1 VTAVLVVL
9 TSGAVATL
17 VWAESQQRTVGRLFK
32 MVASAGFIAI
42 AVSVGAAES
51 GYGRAVLAALA
62 LSWMGD
68 LLLSYRS
75 PRAFRGGLVAFLLAH
90 VAYIAAFAIRGLSP
104 TWLTV
109 AAAGVLVVAVFVWA
123 WLRPNLDRTMVGPVA
138 AYVVVISVMVAFA
151 FGTVGYDTDP
161 RIALG
166 AVAFFV
172 SDLFVARNQFV
183 TPGFGN
189 RAAGLPIY
197 YLGQVL
203 LALSS
208 GT

>member
-1 VTAVLVVL
+1 MTAGLVVL
-9 TSGAVATL
+9 TAVAVIAL
-17 VWAESQQRTVGRLFK
+17 VWAESQRRNIGRIFK
-32 MVASAGFIAI
+32 MAASTGFIAV
-42 AVSVGAAES
+42 ALSVGAAES

-62 LSWMGD
+62 LSWVGD

-75 PRAFRGGLVAFLLAH
+75 SRAFRGGLVAFLLAH
-90 VAYIAAFAIRGLSP
+90 VAYIAAFAIRGVSL
-104 TWLTV
+104 TWLAI
-109 AAAGVLVVAVFVWA
+109 AAAVVLVVAVFIWG
-123 WLRPNLDRTMVGPVA
+123 WLHPNLDGSMVGPVA
-138 AYVVVISVMVAFA
+138 AYVVVISVMIAFA
-151 FGTVGYDTDP
+151 FGTAGYDPDP

-183 TPGFGN
+183 TPGFVN

-208 GT
+208 GS